1 MLTRRALTGSVAAA
15 LTLISTG
22 AARALSTGEAESFVK
37 SVISDVESIVKAA
50 SPGDKRTDQFLSLFR
65 RVAALPEIGRFTMG
79 ANWRVMNDA
88 QKAAFQQAF
97 ETYAAR
103 AYANRVG
110 DYKGQTIEVTGSQDL
125 GKRGIVVHSVLKTPG
140 AEDIAIDWL
149 VSDRSGKVQLA
160 DIIGEGVSLSI
171 NQREQF
177 AAMVEARNGDID
189 RFIADLGDL
198 NI

>member
-1 MLTRRALTGSVAAA
+1 MLTRRALIGSGAAA
-15 LTLISTG
+15 FTLISTG
-22 AARALSTGEAESFVK
+22 AASALSASDAESFVK
-37 SVISDVESIVKAA
+37 SVISDAEAIVKAA
-50 SPGDKRTDQFLSLFR
+50 SPGDKRTDQFLTLFR

-79 ANWRVMNDA
+79 ANWRVMNDG
-88 QKAAFQQAF
+88 QKAAFLQAF

-110 DYKGQTIEVTGSQDL
+110 DYKGQTINVTGSQDL
-125 GKRGIVVHSVLKTPG
+125 GQRGIVVRSVLKTPG

-149 VSDRSGKVQLA
+149 VSDRNGKIQLA

-198 NI
+198 SV